1 MSAVAQQTLPGPPGV
16 VQMTPQPGFILN
28 PSVKDLARRA
38 IAYLRA
44 GLPVHLRGPAG
55 CGKTAVAMHVA
66 NGLGRPVVMAVGDKQ
81 MTSADL
87 IGAKSGYQVKRV
99 VDKYVNTVTKTEENA
114 VQNWQ
119 DHRLTVACR
128 EGFTFVYD
136 EFTRSPPEANNVLL
150 GILEERVLVLPA
162 HNRREEYIKVHPKF
176 SLLLTSNPVEYAG
189 VHGVQD
195 ALSDRLITIDVDYHD
210 RDTEVAITASRSGLG
225 REFAERVVDFV
236 RAYRDSGEYDQAP
249 TLRACI
255 MIGKVV
261 MAEKLRLSQDEALF
275 VHLCLDVLEAKN
287 VLNAKDRARRD
298 SHRAFLLDLI
308 QRHFRE

>member
-1 MSAVAQQTLPGPPGV
+1 MTAAAQHPAPGGAS
-16 VQMTPQPGFILN
+16 VQPMHAQPGFVLN
-28 PSVKDLARRA
+28 ATVQNLARRA
-38 IAYLRA
+38 TAYLRA

-66 NGLGRPVVMAVGDKQ
+66 GTLGRPVVIAVGDKQ

-87 IGAKSGYQVKRV
+87 IGAKSGLQVKRV
-99 VDKYVNTVTKTEENA
+99 VDKYVNTVTKTEESHTQA
-114 VQNWQ
+114 WQ

-162 HNRREEYIKVHPKF
+162 HNRREEYLKVHPRF
-176 SLLLTSNPVEYAG
+176 SLLMTSNPAEYAG

-195 ALSDRLITIDVDYHD
+195 ALSDRLVTIDVDYHD
-210 RDTEVAITASRSGLG
+210 RDTEVEIAASRSGLP
-225 REFAERVVDFV
+225 RELAERVVDFV
-236 RAYRDSGEYDQAP
+236 RAYRESGQYDQAP

-261 MAEKLRLSQDEALF
+261 VAEQLRLAHDDTLF
-275 VHLCLDVLEAKN
+275 TQVCLDILEAKN
-287 VLNAKDRARRD
+287 VLAAKDQAQRQQ
-298 SHRAFLLDLI
+298 HRAFLSDLLH
-308 QRHFRE
+308 RHFKE